1 MSSGSAIKG
10 PDNEKKSQFSLTS
23 YCRKHIL
30 SPPCRGHQKR
40 DVLSRLGED
49 YRLSALENDFS
60 GVDRSG
66 DFGAIL
72 KSPTLLGELLR
83 KAVEASTEYD
93 SDNGNYLN

>member
-1 MSSGSAIKG
+1 VKTTGTQLH
-10 PDNEKKSQFSLTS
+10 EKKLKINYICFL
-23 YCRKHIL
+23 
-30 SPPCRGHQKR
+30 
-40 DVLSRLGED
+40 
-49 YRLSALENDFS
+49 RLSALENDFS